1 MSSTYLW
8 GYISSGCMQRRSWFQ
23 VPAFQAPGEGS
34 VQGRQNVTC
43 DVCTRINP
51 SRSGELI
58 FIFRHEDIYIFLR
71 KVGGRQAR

>member
-1 MSSTYLW
+1 MGACNVDLGSRL
-8 GYISSGCMQRRSWFQ
+8 